1 MDGVTR
7 FRAIAL
13 QTVTSEITNLEVLE
27 ITPPRL
33 SGQYSIYSIINIG
46 YHLAIGKVPA
56 PMILDNTT

>member
-13 QTVTSEITNLEVLE
+13 QTVASEITNLEVLE

-46 YHLAIGKVPA
+46 YHLAFGKVPA

>member
-13 QTVTSEITNLEVLE
+13 QRVASEITNLEVLE

-46 YHLAIGKVPA
+46 YYLAIGKVPA